1 MSDEELDAI
10 LFKTGVEE
18 DDDDEKL
25 SPGKLFSTAIKL
37 AVQESSTSRRA
48 SVASSGNKSSSVDA
62 ILFDEELDDSPRH
75 LA

>member
-1 MSDEELDAI
+1 VSDEELDAI

-37 AVQESSTSRRA
+37 AVC
-48 SVASSGNKSSSVDA
+48 D
-62 ILFDEELDDSPRH
+62 RH
-75 LA
+75 RIEVCR